1 MATIFTHTFVAASLG
16 KAVFPEKMPARFWVL
31 TIVCTVLP
39 DIDVIGFRFGI
50 RYADALGH
58 RGFSHSL
65 TFAALI
71 ALLVTVAAFPAVL
84 RFSKRWW
91 LLTGYFFL
99 VSASH
104 GLLDSM
110 TDGGYGIA
118 FLSPFDLTRYFFPWQ
133 PLHVSPIGIRGFLS
147 PYGMRILLNEFL
159 WIGVPFLAFLLP
171 LMWHRRALRRASS
184 SPCPKKQSASKKPC
198 F

>member
-91 LLTGYFFL
+91 LLAGFFFL
-99 VSASH
+99 VTASH

-110 TDGGYGIA
+110 TNGGYGVA
-118 FLSPFDLTRYFFPWQ
+118 FLSPFDTTRYFFPWQ
-133 PLHVSPIGIRGFLS
+133 PLQVSPIGIHGFLS
-147 PYGMRILLNEFL
+147 PRGLSILLNEL
-159 WIGVPFLAFLLP
+159 YWVGVPFLAFLLP
-171 LMWHRRALRRASS
+171 LMWHRRALRRASAS
-184 SPCPKKQSASKKPC
+184 RFPKEQAAPKKPC